1 MLGRAV
7 GDGSGQMECSEC
19 PARTIR
25 LPVVVRP
32 VLQSADCREVRERS
46 YRARMAGWRSGP
58 QRRRTARCLVAVRWP
73 GLPRRAR
80 LPRRCRHR
88 SGSCCARLARA
99 GSSPGRET
107 NEDGADRAPEV
118 GQHVLIA
125 RRIGLVLLP
134 LERPADTIHL
144 RRLVSMLEEIWSRSW
159 NSSKRTQP
167 SNAARAASG
176 KTTEM
181 LQRRPPRLRPHFP
194 RAGSKD
200 RRPAHAGS

>member
-46 YRARMAGWRSGP
+46 YRARMAGWRPGP
-58 QRRRTARCLVAVRWP
+58 QRRRTARCPVAVRCPVYHGGLDFLAGLGIDQDHAALGWREP
-73 GLPRRAR
+73 GVP
-80 LPRRCRHR
+80 
-88 SGSCCARLARA
+88 
-99 GSSPGRET
+99 PGRES

-134 LERPADTIHL
+134 LEQASRHHP
-144 RRLVSMLEEIWSRSW
+144 LE
-159 NSSKRTQP
+159 T
-167 SNAARAASG
+167 
-176 KTTEM
+176 
-181 LQRRPPRLRPHFP
+181 
-194 RAGSKD
+194 AGQ
-200 RRPAHAGS
+200 HAGGDLEPVLELIEADAALERGPRRQR